1 MAFPPVEGLEDS
13 LVLDHESAVGELRGQ
28 ADDEGAEHVAA
39 AWGVLVGHE
48 AGVPRLD
55 VEVLV
60 REKQDEPLLSVM
72 EQAWERMVTRRMY
85 ITGGLGAAPHIE
97 GFGSDYELD
106 PEYAYNE
113 TCASLASLFW
123 NWEMVLL
130 TQNARYSAL

>member
-1 MAFPPVEGLEDS
+1 GFYAQQHTPIRKQTSP
-13 LVLDHESAVGELRGQ
+13 
-28 ADDEGAEHVAA
+28 
-39 AWGVLVGHE
+39 VGHSVRFGYLE
-48 AGVPRLD
+48 TAVAMLC
-55 VEVLV
+55 